1 MEVPPIITCH
11 VLAVPYPARGH
22 INALMNLCKL
32 LIAKNKEILVTYVVT
47 EEWAGF
53 IGSEPRP
60 ANIRLATIPNVIAS
74 ELTRSADHLGFMEDV
89 MTKME
94 APLEQLLDRLEPP
107 PTIIVYDTFL
117 FWVVGV
123 GNRRSI
129 PVASFWTMAASVFS
143 VLHHHHLLEQKG
155 HYPVNLSEMGEYR
168 VNYIPGVSPTRLAD
182 LPLND
187 GSKRTHRIMELSKKG
202 IECVSKAQYILL
214 SSMYELEP
222 EAIDVLKAKLS
233 LPIYNVG
240 PTIPHYNLG
249 QHKTTINTNHSYLNW
264 LDHQPNNSV
273 LYISQGSFFSVS
285 SAQIEEIAFGLRES
299 GVRFLWI
306 ARQEASRLKEICGG
320 DKGLVLGWCD
330 QWKVLN
336 HPAIG
341 GFWTH
346 CGWNSTK
353 EGVFGGV
360 PFLTLPIIMD
370 QGLDS
375 KMIVEDWKV
384 GWRVKEDVR
393 IDSLVRKDEIVK
405 LLNKFM
411 DLENDQVRDMRKRVK
426 EYQHSCQREIAHG
439 RSFQDINSFVR
450 EITKIVMK

>member
-1 MEVPPIITCH
+1 MEVPATIACH
-11 VLAVPYPARGH
+11 VLAIPYPARGH
-22 INALMNLCKL
+22 INPLINLCKL
-32 LIAKNKEILVTYVVT
+32 LIANNNQILVTYVVT

-60 ANIRLATIPNVIAS
+60 ANIRLATIPNVVPS
-74 ELTRSADHLGFMEDV
+74 ELIRSADHLGFVEDV

-94 APLEQLLDRLEPP
+94 APLEQLLGRLEPP

-123 GNRRSI
+123 GNRRGI
-129 PVASFWTMAASVFS
+129 PVASFWTMAASIFS
-143 VLHHHHLLEQKG
+143 VLHHHHLLELNG
-155 HYPVNLSEMGEYR
+155 HYPVDLSEMGDY
-168 VNYIPGVSPTRLAD
+168 VVDYIPGVPPTRLAD
-182 LPLND
+182 LPLTNR
-187 GSKRTHRIMELSKKG
+187 SKLTQRMMELLTKG
-202 IECVSKAQYILL
+202 IKCLPEAQYLLL

-222 EAIDVLKAKLS
+222 QAIDALKANLS
-233 LPIYNVG
+233 VPIYNMG

-249 QHKTTINTNHSYLNW
+249 HHKTTINTNHSYLDW

-285 SAQIEEIAFGLRES
+285 SAQIEEIASALRES
-299 GVRFLWI
+299 GVRFLWV

-341 GFWTH
+341 GFWSH

-353 EGVFGGV
+353 EGVFAGV
-360 PFLTLPIIMD
+360 PFLTWPIIMD
-370 QGLDS
+370 QLLDS

-384 GWRVKEDVR
+384 GWRVKEDER

-405 LLNKFM
+405 LLRKFM
-411 DLENDQVRDMRKRVK
+411 DLENDQVMRRRAK
-426 EYQHSCQREIAHG
+426 ELQHLCQREMEKG
-439 RSFQDINSFVR
+439 RSFQDINAFVR
-450 EITKIVMK
+450 EITKTPN